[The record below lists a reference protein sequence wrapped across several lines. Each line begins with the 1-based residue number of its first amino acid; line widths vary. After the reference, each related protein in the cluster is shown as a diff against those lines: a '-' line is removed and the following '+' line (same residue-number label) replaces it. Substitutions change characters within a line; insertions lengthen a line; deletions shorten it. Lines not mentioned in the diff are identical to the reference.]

1 MLCDREDIIL
11 KITEFGEEYFG
22 GGGSAFGWLGTLNIL
37 IPGILVNVRTKSLPI
52 QGVYWELHN
61 LLGSP

>member
-1 MLCDREDIIL
+1 MLCDREDVIL

-52 QGVYWELHN
+52 QGVY
-61 LLGSP
+61 

>member
-22 GGGSAFGWLGTLNIL
+22 GVPLGG
-37 IPGILVNVRTKSLPI
+37 LVP
-52 QGVYWELHN
+52 
-61 LLGSP
+61 